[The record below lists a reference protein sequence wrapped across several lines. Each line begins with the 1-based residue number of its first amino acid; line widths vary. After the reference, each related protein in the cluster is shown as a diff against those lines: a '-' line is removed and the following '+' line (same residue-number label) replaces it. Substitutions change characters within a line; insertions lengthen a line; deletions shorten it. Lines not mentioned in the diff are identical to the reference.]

1 MANTYDFTVA
11 AEGGM
16 NAPWD
21 RHLNVYIM
29 KKTIDFGDEDI
40 FTAALASD
48 DTYQLFDIPAGTWVL
63 GCWIDVT
70 EAEATNTTATLAIGD
85 TSSTAGYLT
94 ATAVA
99 TAGTYGGLYNGSEA
113 YRALA
118 GRFYGS
124 AQADGDTAAERVI
137 SAKAGTAALSN
148 AVVDFYCMCVT
159 MT

>member
-21 RHLNVYIM
+21 RHENFFIM
-29 KKTIDFGDEDI
+29 KKTIDFGDSDVL
-40 FTAALASD
+40 TADLASD
-48 DTYQLFDIPAGTWVL
+48 DTYQLFDIPANTYVL
-63 GCWIDVT
+63 GAWLVVT

-85 TSSTAGYLT
+85 TNSTAGYLT
-94 ATAVA
+94 ATEVKV
-99 TAGTYGGLYNGSEA
+99 TGGFGGLKAGSEA

-124 AQADGDTAAERVI
+124 GQGDADGAAERVI
-137 SAKAGTAALSN
+137 SAIAGTAALSN
-148 AVVDFYCMCVT
+148 AVIDFYVAGIK

>member
-21 RHLNVYIM
+21 RSGNFYIL
-29 KKTIDFGDEDI
+29 KKTIDFGDNDI

-48 DTYQLFDIPAGTWVL
+48 DTYQLFDIPANTFVL
-63 GCWIDVT
+63 GAWLVVD

-85 TSSTAGYLT
+85 TNSTAGYLT
-94 ATAVA
+94 ATEVKVLGGFGELK
-99 TAGTYGGLYNGSEA
+99 AGTAA
-113 YRALA
+113 YHALA
-118 GRFYGS
+118 GRYYGS
-124 AQADGDTAAERVI
+124 GQADADAAAERVI
-137 SAKAGTAALSN
+137 SAIAGTAALSN
-148 AVVDFYCMCVT
+148 AVISFYAACVK

>member
-1 MANTYDFTVA
+1 MANTYDFTVST
-11 AEGGM
+11 EGGM

-21 RHLNVYIM
+21 RHENLYIM

-63 GCWIDVT
+63 ACWMNVT

-94 ATAVA
+94 ATTVA
-99 TAGTYGGLYNGSEA
+99 TAGTYGGLYGGSEA
-113 YRALA
+113 YRALS
-118 GRFYGS
+118 GRMYGS
-124 AQADGDTAAERVI
+124 AQTDADGAAERVI
-137 SAKAGTAALSN
+137 SAIAGTAALSN
-148 AVVDFYCMCVT
+148 AVIDFYCVCIK